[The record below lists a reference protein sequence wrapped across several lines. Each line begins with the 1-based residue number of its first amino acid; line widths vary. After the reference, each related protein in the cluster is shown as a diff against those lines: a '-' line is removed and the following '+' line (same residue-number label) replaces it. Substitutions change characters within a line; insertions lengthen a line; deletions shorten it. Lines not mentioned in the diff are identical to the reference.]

1 MPKKVDEI
9 HDALIE
15 DPNFYPEKSEKEQE
29 ALAWAIA
36 YSKYNKMNKKKK
48 KKSKRKSFI
57 ENLNKVIVALEDK
70 GYIKEANSLHD
81 VFIKVSNNLNN
92 QIK

>member
-9 HDALIE
+9 HDALIS

-29 ALAWAIA
+29 AIAWAIA
-36 YSKYNKMNKKKK
+36 NSKYNKMKKKKK

-57 ENLNKVIVALEDK
+57 ENLNKVITALENN
-70 GYIKEANSLHD
+70 GYFKEADVLHN
-81 VFIKVSNNLNN
+81 VFIKVSQNLN
-92 QIK
+92 IKV

>member
-36 YSKYNKMNKKKK
+36 YSKYNKMKK

-57 ENLNKVIVALEDK
+57 EKLNKVIIALENK
-70 GYIKEANSLHD
+70 GYIKEADTLHE
-81 VFIKVSNNLNN
+81 VFIKVSQNLN
-92 QIK
+92 KKV

>member
-9 HDALIE
+9 HDALIS

-29 ALAWAIA
+29 AIAWAIA
-36 YSKYNKMNKKKK
+36 NSKYNKMKKK

-57 ENLNKVIVALEDK
+57 EKLNKVIIALEDSNML
-70 GYIKEANSLHD
+70 KEAETLHNIFVKLSQNSNKK
-81 VFIKVSNNLNN
+81 I
-92 QIK
+92 